1 MGHPSFEPRMCANC
15 QTLKARVTY
24 LEKVMAEN
32 RYGLLTGI
40 IRVQGRAKGTFT
52 ARDFPEI
59 GPLKAFRLMRH
70 MQQAGE
76 IELVEEGKRGRWGY
90 PAKYRFTE

>member
-1 MGHPSFEPRMCANC
+1 MIIHAMSHPLHGVAP
-15 QTLKARVTY
+15 LPH
-24 LEKVMAEN
+24 L
-32 RYGLLTGI
+32 GI